1 MDYSLYLPQPSSN
14 ECDRGNYSAFSGSA
28 FPLRTPYLGSNALTN
43 YPCG

>member
-1 MDYSLYLPQPSSN
+1 MGEIAAAIQL
-14 ECDRGNYSAFSGSA
+14 FSGSA